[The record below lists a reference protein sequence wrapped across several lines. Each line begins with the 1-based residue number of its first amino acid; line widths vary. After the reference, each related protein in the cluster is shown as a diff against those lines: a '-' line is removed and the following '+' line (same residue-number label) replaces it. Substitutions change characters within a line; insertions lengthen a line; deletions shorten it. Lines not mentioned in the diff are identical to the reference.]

1 MSLVLHN
8 ALEVR
13 MCQATFSMRLT
24 TATTVGNET
33 LPAPGHIVCLL
44 SPAKGKARYRGCMK
58 AVSNHR
64 GMSIDCRT
72 VIFLFG
78 SDGLNNE
85 HIKL

>member
-1 MSLVLHN
+1 
-8 ALEVR
+8 
-13 MCQATFSMRLT
+13 
-24 TATTVGNET
+24 
-33 LPAPGHIVCLL
+33 
-44 SPAKGKARYRGCMK
+44 MK

>member
-1 MSLVLHN
+1 MLH
-8 ALEVR
+8 R
-13 MCQATFSMRLT
+13 RRTCRGKPRKGRRRKYGGFHD
-24 TATTVGNET
+24 GDET